1 MAGEPVQPAA
11 PPAALLVAMRRL
23 HLAAR
28 NGAPQLAARIAREAG
43 ITLGQFRPI
52 ARKEQTNGTQ

>member
-1 MAGEPVQPAA
+1 MASEPLQPPS
-11 PPAALLVAMRRL
+11 PPSAVLVALRRL